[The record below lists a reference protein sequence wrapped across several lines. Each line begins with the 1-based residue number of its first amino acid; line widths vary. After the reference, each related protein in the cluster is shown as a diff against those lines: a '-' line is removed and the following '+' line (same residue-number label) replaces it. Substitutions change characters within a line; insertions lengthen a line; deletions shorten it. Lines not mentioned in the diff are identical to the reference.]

1 MRMCLFLPKLSGTQV
16 ASFSAPCCTVICR
29 LFDSIKFFHIFSQMA
44 RSSGEKGIELKI
56 WFSLQFL
63 PETFLILRRIQRD
76 IIKVRKSSCKVPV
89 ILVTFYSNLNSVKRI

>member
-16 ASFSAPCCTVICR
+16 ASFSA
-29 LFDSIKFFHIFSQMA
+29 LFDSIKFFHIFSQTA